1 MTLPDFLCQ
10 DEFGGI
16 RLTGHRIA
24 LYHLLAYY
32 QEGYSAEMLL
42 EQFPSLSMGLI
53 HKTLAFYWDN
63 KPEVDAY
70 LSQVQARL
78 EEQRRQGPT
87 VDVGALQARMAA
99 RKPAVKAAS

>member
-1 MTLPDFLCQ
+1 MTLPDFLSP

-16 RLTGHRIA
+16 RLTGHRVA
-24 LYHLLAYY
+24 LYHLLTYY

-70 LSQVQARL
+70 LAQCQTRL
-78 EEQRRQGPT
+78 DEQRAQGPT
-87 VDVGALQARMAA
+87 VDVAALQARMAG
-99 RKPAVKAAS
+99 RKPAIKAAS